1 MMNSKTGGQAGSR
14 NGPGALDRAAR
25 ALFGSLKF
33 RPLIYGYANARV
45 HALASKFLTPAQMQ
59 ELIRAGNTQE
69 IVEMLERGIYKE
81 DLVALS
87 LKFKGEDLVELAT
100 SRHFS
105 KFAKAL
111 LKLTPRDGQGI
122 VQAMLSRWDAHNVKT
137 VLLARAQGKRFEDIE
152 PYLVIAG
159 TLDGN
164 DLRGLL
170 EAKDP
175 DAFLIKLGVGGFGG
189 ALIASEPGQ
198 KAYLEAKKR
207 LREGGGEKALS
218 TLHDALDAYPF
229 GLAGTLAVGQDRDS
243 KQVKKL
249 LDRLADEKNLST
261 VMRLS
266 AAGEKPSAIRK
277 YLVDG
282 GTIGEREWSE
292 IAKRKDSQDMLG
304 KLKRKLP
311 LSGALEEYRQT
322 GRLSMLE
329 VALAQNTA
337 REGLK
342 AFTRSGLGVGVIV
355 GALLLKEQEMANIR
369 KLMRGRALGLGE
381 KEIMKILVLAKKE

>member
-1 MMNSKTGGQAGSR
+1 MGAKTIGQAAE
-14 NGPGALDRAAR
+14 NGPNVLGRAAQ
-25 ALFGSLKF
+25 ALAGTLRFK
-33 RPLIYGYANARV
+33 PLIYGYANARV
-45 HALASKFLTPAQMQ
+45 HALASKFIAPAQMR
-59 ELIRAGNTQE
+59 ELIKARNTPQ
-69 IVEMLERGIYKE
+69 IVEMLERGIYKD

-87 LKFKGEDLVELAT
+87 LKFRGEELVELAT

-105 KFAKAL
+105 RFANTL
-111 LKLTPRDGQGI
+111 LKLTPRDGQDI
-122 VQAMLSRWDAHNVKT
+122 VRAMLSRWDAHNVKT
-137 VLLARAQGKRFEDIE
+137 VLLERAQGKRNFEQIA

-159 TLDGN
+159 TLDEK

-170 EAKDP
+170 DAKDP
-175 DAFLIKLGVGGFGG
+175 DAFLIKLGVSGFGA
-189 ALIASEPGQ
+189 ALFSCEPGQ
-198 KAYLEAKKR
+198 KAYLSAKKR
-207 LREGGGEKALS
+207 LRDGEGEKALAS
-218 TLHDALDAYPF
+218 LHDALDAYPF
-229 GLAGTLAVGQDRDS
+229 GLAGSLATGHDRDS

-261 VMRLS
+261 IMRLA
-266 AAGEKPSAIRK
+266 AAGEKPAAIRN

-282 GTIGEREWSE
+282 GTVGAREWIE
-292 IAKRKDSQDMLG
+292 LAGRQKAQDMLD
-304 KLKRKLP
+304 KLRRKLP
-311 LSGALEEYRQT
+311 LAGALDEYRQT

-342 AFTRSGLGVGVIV
+342 AFTRAGLGVGVIV

-381 KEIMKILVLAKKE
+381 QDIVKILVLAKKE